1 MHFNYEHEIQN
12 KIDEVYNDLYNV
24 IINLDDQEINY
35 DYLVGFPDSDEVFD
49 DIIDTLEEWDYYPK
63 ANTRELDEK
72 ICHLIL
78 NHIYDSISKS
88 STLCRDSIFWGLY
101 EQLKEDIENLDLLIR
116 RFRFNLNKEIGDSCS
131 E

>member
-63 ANTRELDEK
+63 ANTQELDEK

-78 NHIYDSISKS
+78 NHIYVYS
-88 STLCRDSIFWGLY
+88 SVALSTSAL
-101 EQLKEDIENLDLLIR
+101 
-116 RFRFNLNKEIGDSCS
+116 SCAHHRVHL
-131 E
+131 